1 MRARWI
7 AAVAPKIPP
16 PTTATRFILD
26 PRPYPAQG
34 AASNFVPVRLA
45 RGLPVDDALREIALD
60 RGGVALRGCP
70 VTAGARRDDFEPL
83 PRLKARGVAFE
94 HDASPPH
101 DAAPRARVAAEQA
114 PRARAQAR
122 EFERHAALGLGAI
135 DPAQPHA
142 AAEFAR
148 PARAVDQLVAQE
160 RERVFDFQR
169 LGGEVC
175 LFGGLPVA
183 AVESVLLGAR
193 PAAPADGLEINPD
206 RAVAR

>member
-34 AASNFVPVRLA
+34 AASHFVPVRLA
-45 RGLPVDDALREIALD
+45 RGLPVDDALRQIALD
-60 RGGVALRGCP
+60 RGKVALRGLP
-70 VTAGARRDDFEPL
+70 VTAASRRDDFEPL

-94 HDASPPH
+94 HDAWPTH
-101 DAAPRARVAAEQA
+101 NAAPRARVAAEQA

-122 EFERHAALGLGAI
+122 EFERHPALGLGAI

-160 RERVFDFQR
+160 RERVSDFQR
-169 LGGEVC
+169 LGRQVRC
-175 LFGGLPVA
+175 GGGVHVDP
-183 AVESVLLGAR
+183 VESFLVGPRA
-193 PAAPADGLEINPD
+193 AAPADGLEIN
-206 RAVAR
+206 